1 MYVFVLVS
9 RGQGVFIPAPMKR
22 THHCSQ
28 LRKSD
33 AGSAATLVGWVDSVR
48 DHGGI
53 LFVDLR
59 DREGLTQIV
68 LDPANAAL
76 EAQFGSI
83 KPESVI
89 EVTGNVQERI
99 EAAVNLNL
107 STGGIEVHASELIIH
122 NVSKT
127 PPFPMDD
134 TADKTSD
141 DLRMT

>member
-1 MYVFVLVS
+1 
-9 RGQGVFIPAPMKR
+9 MKR
-22 THHCSQ
+22 THHCSE

-33 AGSAATLVGWVDSVR
+33 AGSVATLVGWVDSVR

-68 LDPANAAL
+68 LDPANAAF

-89 EVTGNVQERI
+89 EVTGTVQERI
-99 EAAVNLNL
+99 AAD
-107 STGGIEVHASELIIH
+107 GEFE
-122 NVSKT
+122 
-127 PPFPMDD
+127 PRDW
-134 TADKTSD
+134 
-141 DLRMT
+141 

>member
-1 MYVFVLVS
+1 
-9 RGQGVFIPAPMKR
+9 MKR

-33 AGSAATLVGWVDSVR
+33 AGSTATLSGWVDSVR

-68 LDPANAAL
+68 LDPSNKGL

-83 KPESVI
+83 K
-89 EVTGNVQERI
+89 
-99 EAAVNLNL
+99 
-107 STGGIEVHASELIIH
+107 
-122 NVSKT
+122 
-127 PPFPMDD
+127 
-134 TADKTSD
+134 
-141 DLRMT
+141 

>member
-1 MYVFVLVS
+1 
-9 RGQGVFIPAPMKR
+9 MKR
-22 THHCSQ
+22 THNCSQ

-33 AGSAATLVGWVDSVR
+33 VGSTATLSGWVDSVR

-68 LDPANAAL
+68 LDPSNAAL

-89 EVTGNVQERI
+89 SVCGAVVARI
-99 EAAVNLNL
+99 ETAVNANL
-107 STGGIEVHASELIIH
+107 ATGEIELQATDLKVL
-122 NVSKT
+122 NVSRT
-127 PPFPMDD
+127 PRFRWTIRQTRPAR
-134 TADKTSD
+134 TCG
-141 DLRMT
+141 